1 MKKSTLFRLSAIALS
16 LCAGMA
22 YADNNTQEFSKVVIF
37 GDSLSD
43 TGRIKELVSQE
54 MPLLGSQLQP
64 SFTTNPDPVWASI
77 FAQSYGKTAIANT
90 AENPNGTNYAVG
102 GSQSARNATWG
113 GTPVQI
119 PTTAEQVETYLDKH
133 NQKADPNALYA
144 VWIGANDLFYA
155 IEHGGGLAHAN
166 QAVTATV
173 GDIEKLHQAGA
184 TTILV
189 PNIPDLSLTP
199 LMHNTAPNAKPQVQ
213 LLTQMYNK
221 GVFNALNQSNANI
234 IPANTFALL
243 QEAVTNPSGFGLT
256 EVTQV
261 ACSATPP
268 IPQTSSS
275 LACDKTKLVSPNAND
290 THMFADLIHPS
301 GKTHRILAQY
311 YRSIIDSPAQMGQ
324 LSQKILNTGS
334 TNDRH
339 LYRKLNQLSDDKH
352 SVWADIHAGDDSPL
366 TTVGMDI
373 AGKNH
378 HTGAY
383 ISHQDQDYQ
392 LSSTLNANAKNLG
405 FGVYHR
411 HDFNKIRLNAN
422 IGVDRLSVES
432 QRHIAWEGENRS
444 HTADATARRFHGGV
458 QAGYAFDI
466 NKIALR
472 PYVGV
477 NAQKVR
483 VNALAEN
490 NVHLSTAMQFGKQEI
505 DSLQGELGFDVG
517 YAIRPN
523 MTLTGGIGH
532 AHEFKDNQR
541 TINASLL
548 SIPEYARG
556 FNTPVVSDKV
566 HATTAHV
573 GITSQL
579 KSATIGVGAYA
590 THQDGKHD
598 SDTQAGGKLSV
609 AWKF

>member
-1 MKKSTLFRLSAIALS
+1 MKKSTLFRLSAIALG
-16 LCAGMA
+16 LCANA
-22 YADNNTQEFSKVVIF
+22 VYANEYSQVIIF

-43 TGRIKELVSQE
+43 TGRIKELVNQE
-54 MPLLGSQLQP
+54 IPALGGLLQP
-64 SFTTNPDPVWASI
+64 SFTTNPDPVWTSLLAE
-77 FAQSYGKTAIANT
+77 AYGKTAIANT

-102 GSQSARNATWG
+102 GSQSARTATWG

-119 PTTAEQVETYLDKH
+119 PTTNEQITQYLDKH

-166 QAVTATV
+166 KAVTATV
-173 GDIEKLHQAGA
+173 EGITNLHQAGA

-199 LMHNTAPNAKPQVQ
+199 LIHNTAPNAKPQVQ

-221 GVFNALNQSNANI
+221 GVLNALNQSNANI

-243 QEAVTNPSGFGLT
+243 QEAYANKEAFGLSD
-256 EVTQV
+256 VTGT
-261 ACSATPP
+261 ACKETLP
-268 IPQTSSS
+268 IPHTSSS
-275 LACDKTKLVSPNAND
+275 LACNKTKLVSPNAND

-339 LYRKLNQLSDDKH
+339 LYRRLNQLTGDKH
-352 SVWADIHAGDDSPL
+352 SVWADIHVGDDSPL
-366 TTVGMDI
+366 TTIGMDI
-373 AGKNH
+373 AGQNH

-383 ISHQDQDYQ
+383 ISHQNQDYQ
-392 LSSTLNANAKNLG
+392 LSNTLTADTKNVG

-411 HDFNKIRLNAN
+411 HDVNKIRLNAK
-422 IGVDRLSVES
+422 IGVDVLSADI
-432 QRHIAWEGENRS
+432 QRHIAWEGENRT
-444 HTADATARRFHGGV
+444 HNAKTDARRFHGGI
-458 QAGYAFDI
+458 QAGYALDV
-466 NKIALR
+466 NKLTVR

-477 NAQKVR
+477 NTQKVR
-483 VNALAEN
+483 VDALAEN
-490 NVHLSTAMQFGKQEI
+490 NAHLSTAMQFGKQDI
-505 DSLQGELGFDVG
+505 KSLQGELGLDVD

-523 MTLTGGIGH
+523 MTLTGGISH
-532 AHEFKDNQR
+532 AHEFKDNPR
-541 TINASLL
+541 TMNATLL

-579 KSATIGVGAYA
+579 KSATIGAGTYIIR
-590 THQDGKHD
+590 QDGKHD
-598 SDTQAGGKLSV
+598 NDTQAGGKLSV